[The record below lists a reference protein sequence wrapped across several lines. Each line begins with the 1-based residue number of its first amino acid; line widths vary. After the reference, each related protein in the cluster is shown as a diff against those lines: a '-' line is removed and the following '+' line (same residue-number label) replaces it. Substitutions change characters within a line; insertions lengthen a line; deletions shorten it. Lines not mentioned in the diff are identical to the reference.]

1 MSVLNN
7 NNNNNNNNKIP
18 ITIKSWA
25 SRPVPLWPKSKRPI
39 AKKPAIRIPIN
50 PTCHPKKRRPIFT
63 RSSKPWKFSRIH
75 SRGNITIGPDGNRI
89 QIITIRIINNNN
101 DRVSINNSN
110 NGHGLGLSILMDNNN
125 EPTDHPPP
133 TINSNNNNTI
143 VALHLKN
150 SKTNPW

>member
-25 SRPVPLWPKSKRPI
+25 SRRVPLWPKSKRPI

-89 QIITIRIINNNN
+89 QTTIRTINNI
-101 DRVSINNSN
+101 DQVSINNSN
-110 NGHGLGLSILMDNNN
+110 NGHGPGLSILMDNNN

-133 TINSNNNNTI
+133 TINNNNTI
-143 VALHLKN
+143 VALLLLKN